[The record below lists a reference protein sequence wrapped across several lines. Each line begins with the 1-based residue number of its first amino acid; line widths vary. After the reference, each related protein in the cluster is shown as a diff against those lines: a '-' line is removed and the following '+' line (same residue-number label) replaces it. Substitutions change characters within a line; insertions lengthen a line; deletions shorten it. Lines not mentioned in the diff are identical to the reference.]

1 LYPFGYGLS
10 YTNFEYSDFALSATA
25 LKGNQKLMATVTI
38 KNTGAITGKEVVQL
52 YIRDLVGSAT
62 RPFQELKGFQKI
74 ELAAGESKKVSFEI
88 TPELLK
94 FYNTDLKY
102 DWESGEFNVMLGPNS
117 RDVKTLKVNWTK

>member
-10 YTNFEYSDFALSATA
+10 YTNFEYSNFALSATA

-38 KNTGAITGKEVVQL
+38 KNTGAVTGKEVVQL

-62 RPFQELKGFQKI
+62 RPVQELKGFQKI
-74 ELAAGESKKVSFEI
+74 ELAPGETKKVSFEI

-94 FYNTDLKY
+94 FYNSNLKF
-102 DWESGEFNVMLGPNS
+102 DWEAGDFEIMVGSS
-117 RDVKTLKVNWTK
+117 SKDVKTVKINWVK

>member
-1 LYPFGYGLS
+1 MP
-10 YTNFEYSDFALSATA
+10 
-25 LKGNQKLMATVTI
+25 TVTL
-38 KNTGAITGKEVVQL
+38 KNTGAVTGKEVVQL
-52 YIRDLVGSAT
+52 YIRDIVGSAT
-62 RPFQELKGFQKI
+62 RPVQELKGFQKI
-74 ELAAGESKKVSFEI
+74 ELAAGETKKVSFEI